1 LFVSPPPL
9 VCVRLSCAAMS
20 LKSDILSALEKV
32 TAKDATTTHAW
43 VKPYEAPASD
53 VHQFL
58 FFLKPEA
65 TANYA
70 GVKVDALLELTLKT
84 LHDFGV
90 EIGSV
95 RVLSGDYLDKHNL
108 MGQHYGVISAISREG
123 PSVISEQAK
132 KNLDEKFKAE
142 LETGAPV
149 LGGHQFLAKEPNFNA
164 FSLCV
169 LNDNLG
175 TVRLAGGTYAMK
187 IKVLGKPVII
197 LNPFHAYQLVP
208 YTTKGH
214 SIVLFE
220 ARSTKSWEDL
230 RQKLTGTTDPKEATE
245 GSIRNLFLKKKSELG
260 LGDVDKGTNG
270 VHASAGP
277 LEGMVE
283 LQRFFS
289 DHEAG
294 TTLSYEQ
301 TAFGKLLISK
311 GLSLEQVQKLAANP
325 DLDQEGKKVS
335 AFDATEEKD
344 SAFSADVLTKAK
356 FV

>member
-1 LFVSPPPL
+1 
-9 VCVRLSCAAMS
+9 MS
-20 LKSDILSALEKV
+20 LKNDIISALEKV
-32 TAKDATTTHAW
+32 TAKDATETHAW
-43 VKPYEAPASD
+43 VKPYEAPAAD

-70 GVKVDALLELTLKT
+70 GVKVDAVVELALKT
-84 LHDFGV
+84 LADFGV
-90 EIGSV
+90 EVGSV

-123 PSVISEQAK
+123 ASVISEQAK
-132 KNLDEKFKAE
+132 KNLDEKFKADIE
-142 LETGAPV
+142 AGAPV
-149 LGGHQFLAKEPNFNA
+149 LGGHQFLAKEPGFNA
-164 FSLCV
+164 FSLSV

-175 TVRLAGGTYAMK
+175 TTRLAGGTYAMK

-214 SIVLFE
+214 SIILFE

-230 RQKLTGTTDPKEATE
+230 RQKLTGTTDPKDAAE
-245 GSIRNLFLKKKSELG
+245 GSIRNLFLKNKAELG

-289 DHEAG
+289 DHEAS
-294 TTLSYEQ
+294 TTLSYDQ

-311 GLSLEQVQKLAANP
+311 GLSLEQVQKLAGNP

-344 SAFSADVLTKAK
+344 AAESATILASAK
-356 FV
+356 FASAL